1 MVIYWI
7 EKTADGWLIMGHHK
21 GYNTTRP
28 IKLYATKKAA
38 EKYLDKVN
46 HK

>member
-1 MVIYWI
+1 MVNYWI
-7 EKTADGWLIMGHHK
+7 EKTAEGYVIMGHHAE
-21 GYNTTRP
+21 YNKTRP

-46 HK
+46 KK

>member
-1 MVIYWI
+1 MVSYWM
-7 EKTADGWLIMGHHK
+7 EKTADGWLIMGYHK
-21 GYNTTRP
+21 GFKTTRP